1 MRNFEVNMDN
11 LGTGTSAAGMGVGGV
26 GGLVGGGLLG
36 GIGGLILG
44 SLASNNGGLF
54 GGNRNGPSTEGVALG
69 ALEFMEQAGDIKMNI
84 AQAGAIGV
92 AAAGENRVTT
102 LEQTGALATA
112 LASGNFTTLSS
123 INGLGRDVT
132 SGQNQIQ
139 LQTLNAFNGVNTTLL
154 QGFNSAQANAFR
166 DATDIQTTLQQQNM
180 IQAQCCCEIKQAI
193 SNDGQATRALINE
206 IRLAEL
212 TTELSDTKNSLSNAH
227 QTLLFDGKLNAMAT
241 TIITHLAPRT
251 NTVTGVVQTA

>member
-1 MRNFEVNMDN
+1 MDI
-11 LGTGTSAAGMGVGGV
+11 LPTSTAGTLALAPSANAGVGAGLGV

-36 GIGGLILG
+36 LIVGSMLG
-44 SLASNNGGLF
+44 NNGGGLF

-69 ALEFMEQAGDIKMNI
+69 ALEFMEQAGDIKLAI
-84 AQAGAIGV
+84 ANAGGLGV

-112 LASGNFTTLSS
+112 LAAGNFTTLSS

-139 LQTLNAFNGVNTTLL
+139 LQTLNAFNGVNTSLL

-166 DATDIQTTLQQQNM
+166 DATAIQTTLQQQNM
-180 IQAQCCCEIKQAI
+180 VQAECCCQIKQAI
-193 SNDGQATRALINE
+193 SVDGQATRALIND

-212 TTELSDTKNSLSNAH
+212 QSELADTKNSLSNAN
-227 QTLLFDGKLNAMAT
+227 QTLVFDGKLNAMAT
-241 TIITHLAPRT
+241 TIITHLMPRVDS
-251 NTVTGVVQTA
+251 VTGVVRTA